1 MRLQWPTDLAI
12 DPLDDTLHILD
23 KNVIMKMTKDHNL
36 ITIAGRSINCPIN
49 TQEFL
54 PSGVLPDND
63 QASSIATDITLVN
76 PQSIAFGNQGELYV
90 IESDTHH
97 INRVRVVTSDGM
109 IHHFAGMKS
118 KCDCQNEVC
127 KCYKPEET
135 LAAQALF
142 KELTSITVTP
152 DGIVHIGDAGNLRV
166 FSIMSKLPSQNNIGE
181 YIVVSP
187 ETEEIYVFN
196 HFGQHKHTVNIMTD
210 QFLYN
215 FTYNVNSFHGKLEN
229 IMDDAG
235 NKIEV
240 KYSYKMSVKE
250 ILSPDNSKCE
260 LVMDNMNNLQRFVSP
275 GNATSVFKY
284 EETSELLTSK
294 YLANKTYIY
303 SYNDMGRVQEIQQPT
318 GEVTQIKTD
327 VNTTGSIIHITTDG
341 TDAVAMAT
349 YGSVQSAMH
358 GKILTQ
364 NFYYFKFLLQYER
377 PCLHISTN
385 HFYIRVILQQFS
397 GFLCF

>member
-1 MRLQWPTDLAI
+1 
-12 DPLDDTLHILD
+12 
-23 KNVIMKMTKDHNL
+23 MTKDHNL
-36 ITIAGRSINCPIN
+36 ITIAGRSINCPVN
-49 TQEFL
+49 AQEFL

-63 QASSIATDITLVN
+63 QASGIATDITLVN

-118 KCDCQNEVC
+118 KCDCQNERC

-181 YIVVSP
+181 YVVVSP

-196 HFGQHKHTVNIMTD
+196 HFGQHKHTVNIMTN

-229 IMDDAG
+229 ILDDAG

-240 KYSYKMSVKE
+240 KYNYKMSANE
-250 ILSPDNSKCE
+250 IWSPDNSRCE
-260 LVMDNMNNLQRFVSP
+260 VSMDNMNNLQKFISP
-275 GNATSVFKY
+275 GNNTAVFKY

-294 YLANKTYIY
+294 FLANRTYIY

-318 GEVTQIKTD
+318 GEVTQITTD

-349 YGSVQSAMH
+349 YGSVQSVMH
-358 GKILTQ
+358 GKT
-364 NFYYFKFLLQYER
+364 
-377 PCLHISTN
+377 
-385 HFYIRVILQQFS
+385 
-397 GFLCF
+397 